1 MKSTAIDRANL
12 SVCLQVASGGDA
24 EERGRLAADGEG
36 MSGDKCR
43 SCALHGVAFLEKML
57 LLACSSISISI
68 SISSRSSSRAKQ
80 RSHTHTRCMQR
91 RQLGGGE
98 GVDDIYKH
106 ISSNDC
112 RTDSP
117 LG

>member
-57 LLACSSISISI
+57 LLA
-68 SISSRSSSRAKQ
+68 RAAA
-80 RSHTHTRCMQR
+80 SASESAAAGPNSGHTHTRGACS
-91 RQLGGGE
+91 GG
-98 GVDDIYKH
+98 
-106 ISSNDC
+106 S
-112 RTDSP
+112 
-117 LG
+117 